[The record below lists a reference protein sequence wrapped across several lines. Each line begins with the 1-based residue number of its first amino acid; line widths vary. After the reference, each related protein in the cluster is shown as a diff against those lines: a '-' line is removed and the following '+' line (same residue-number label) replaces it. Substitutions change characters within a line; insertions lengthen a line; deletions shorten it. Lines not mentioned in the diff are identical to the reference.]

1 MDKCIYQCL
10 IPMWLQSI
18 MELYPIFKMLGAT
31 CAESNVLRL
40 FMNASKSLETE
51 FARLISHVQ
60 INNSKRFM
68 TLKMKSTTILEN
80 HQ

>member
-18 MELYPIFKMLGAT
+18 MELYPIFKMLGAI
-31 CAESNVLRL
+31 CVESNVQRL

-51 FARLISHVQ
+51 FARLIFHVP
-60 INNSKRFM
+60 IKNSKRSM
-68 TLKMKSTTILEN
+68 ILKMKSTTILEN